1 MVYDVNN
8 RPERCPECNGIQCRK
23 HQVDYRCIECGNI
36 RKVKVATIA
45 IRKGREAPS
54 RCRSCSKKV
63 ANLSQETRQKLS
75 DATNGHKPWIHAQTE
90 EAQLK
95 KAKSMRLAYAEERVN
110 VEGSR
115 GNARIFYLL
124 YPNGEQFW
132 VQGTYEKRYAE
143 HLLEQQIEFVAHPK
157 GLRWIDENGMRH
169 TYFPDFWL
177 PANNEY
183 VDVKSEWTMTDDYF
197 DKIDAVQSQNGVI
210 VSTILLD

>member
-1 MVYDVNN
+1 MVYNVNT
-8 RPERCPECNGIQCRK
+8 RPERCPYCGIVQC
-23 HQVDYRCIECGNI
+23 HQHEVGYQCIECKAI
-36 RKVKVATIA
+36 RNVKVATIVF
-45 IRKGREAPS
+45 RPGREAPA
-54 RCRSCSKKV
+54 RCRSCSKKTH
-63 ANLSQETRQKLS
+63 NLSDETRLRLS
-75 DATNGHKPWIHAQTE
+75 EVAIRNQPWMHTLNQE
-90 EAQLK
+90 SQDK
-95 KAKSMRLAYAEERVN
+95 KSESMREAYAAGRVDLT
-110 VEGSR
+110 GSR
-115 GNARIFYLL
+115 GNAKVQYLQ

-132 VQGTYEKRYAE
+132 IQGTYEKRYAE